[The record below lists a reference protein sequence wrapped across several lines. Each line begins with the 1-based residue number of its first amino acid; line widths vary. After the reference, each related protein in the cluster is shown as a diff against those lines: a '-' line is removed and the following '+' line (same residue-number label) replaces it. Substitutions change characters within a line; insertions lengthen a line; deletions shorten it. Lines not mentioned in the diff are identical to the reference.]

1 MIMSSWA
8 DRPLMM
14 NSQKKTSKDI
24 ISSITGMLATRAQ
37 NSTGAERTRTKLALD
52 KTKLELVNS
61 PS

>member
-1 MIMSSWA
+1 
-8 DRPLMM
+8 LMM